1 MGILR
6 NPNLLRG
13 FALSGLAAS
22 AMLLGDYLRPGSLAC
37 PFDSSCE
44 EVLQSRFGNL
54 LGIPL
59 PVIGVLVFA
68 AILWLSVSRS
78 VRHGRLLWPLAVTA
92 GCGGCMLIALQI
104 FIIQRLCTFC
114 FIADFSALGAA
125 WVAVVQRRGK
135 AEPATWDNRF
145 PFLWLAAGT
154 ATCGLA
160 VVVWAG
166 GKTSSLEEL
175 APVPPEISSH
185 WLPDKINVVEVADFQ
200 CDHCRRMHAVLTRFL
215 YEEGERVHF
224 VRLTAP
230 MPGHK
235 EARHASRAF
244 LCAERQGKADSMA
257 ETLFSSPTLL
267 PKACEQMAAALGL
280 NMASFRAC
288 VADPALDRQLDA
300 EIDWVRNVSPRGL
313 PVIWVQDR
321 MLFGEQPIE
330 SLREAMRRAEQR
342 SR

>member
-1 MGILR
+1 VGILR
-6 NPNLLRG
+6 NPNVLRG
-13 FALSGLAAS
+13 FALSGIAAS
-22 AMLLGDYLRPGSLAC
+22 AMLLGDYFRPGSLAC

-59 PVIGVLVFA
+59 PVLGVLVFA

-78 VRHGRLLWPLAVTA
+78 RWPGRLLWPLALTA
-92 GCGGCMLIALQI
+92 GCGGFLLIALQVLV
-104 FIIQRLCTFC
+104 IQRLCAFC
-114 FIADFSALGAA
+114 LIADLSALAC
-125 WVAVVQRRGK
+125 VAVVQRKGR
-135 AEPATWDNRF
+135 AEPASWDSSF
-145 PFLWLAAGT
+145 PLLWLAAGT

-166 GKTSSLEEL
+166 GKTSSFEAAA
-175 APVPPEISSH
+175 APVPPQVSSH
-185 WLPDKINVVEVADFQ
+185 WLPDKINVIEVADFQ
-200 CDHCRRMHAVLTRFL
+200 CDHCRRMHTVLTRFL

-244 LCAERQGKADSMA
+244 LCAERHGKADSMA

-267 PKACEQMAAALGL
+267 PKACEQIAAALGL

-300 EIDWVRNVSPRGL
+300 EIDWVRDVSPRGL

-330 SLREAMRRAEQR
+330 SLREALRRAEQR

>member
-44 EVLQSRFGNL
+44 EVLQSRFGNP

-59 PVIGVLVFA
+59 PVMGVLVFA

-78 VRHGRLLWPLAVTA
+78 ASTERLLWPLAVTA
-92 GCGGCMLIALQI
+92 GCGGCLLIALQV
-104 FIIQRLCTFC
+104 FVIQRLCAFC
-114 FIADFSALGAA
+114 MIVDLSALGTA
-125 WVAVVQRRGK
+125 WVAIVQGK
-135 AEPATWDNRF
+135 HAAQPATRDSRF
-145 PFLWLAAGT
+145 PLIWLAAGI

-160 VVVWAG
+160 VVVWAS
-166 GKTSSLEEL
+166 GKTSRLEEVT
-175 APVPPEISSH
+175 PVPPEVSSH

-235 EARHASRAF
+235 DARHASRAF

-267 PKACEQMAAALGL
+267 PKACEQIAAALGL

-288 VADPALDRQLDA
+288 MADPALDRRLDA
-300 EIDWVRNVSPRGL
+300 EIDWVRNASPRGL
-313 PVIWVQDR
+313 PVVWVQDR

-330 SLREAMRRAEQR
+330 SLREAARRAEQR